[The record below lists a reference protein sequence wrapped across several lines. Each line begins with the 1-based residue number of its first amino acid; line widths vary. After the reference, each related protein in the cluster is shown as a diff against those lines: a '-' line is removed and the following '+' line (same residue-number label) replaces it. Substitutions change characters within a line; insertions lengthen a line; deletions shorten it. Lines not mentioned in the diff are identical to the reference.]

1 MTVPKGRGRQRS
13 SESEEAILKATLQ
26 LLKEKPLRDIT
37 VDAIARKA
45 GVGKMTIY
53 KWWPSK
59 AYVAL
64 DAFRKKMNRVVVMPD
79 TGDTEKDLAEL
90 LYSIMS
96 FYISPTGRIFS
107 QFLAESQSDPEFAAL
122 FRERFLKPRRES
134 AGAFL
139 DRAIKQ
145 GVIDRT
151 LNREILLD
159 LIFGPMVFRLM
170 AGHAPLNRAESDA
183 MILTL
188 LRGIRSNQP
197 RVKRAS
203 GNKAVVSQV

>member
-1 MTVPKGRGRQRS
+1 MTDPKGRGRQRS

-79 TGDTEKDLAEL
+79 TGDTERDLAEL

-122 FRERFLKPRRES
+122 FREHFLKPRRES

-139 DRAIKQ
+139 DRAMKQ

-183 MILTL
+183 MIATL
-188 LRGIRSNQP
+188 LRGIRSEAP
-197 RVKRAS
+197 RPKRAS
-203 GNKAVVSQV
+203 ADKAVVIQV

>member
-1 MTVPKGRGRQRS
+1 MTDPKGRGRQRS

-64 DAFRKKMNRVVVMPD
+64 DAFRKKMNRVVAMPD
-79 TGDTEKDLAEL
+79 TGDTERDLAEL

-122 FRERFLKPRRES
+122 FREHFLKPRRES

-139 DRAIKQ
+139 DRAMKQ
-145 GVIDRT
+145 GVIDCT

-183 MILTL
+183 MIATL
-188 LRGIRSNQP
+188 LRGIRGDAP
-197 RVKRAS
+197 GRKRAA
-203 GNKAVVSQV
+203 GDKAVVSQV

>member
-1 MTVPKGRGRQRS
+1 MTDPKGRGRQRS

-26 LLKEKPLRDIT
+26 LLKEKSLRDIT

-79 TGDTEKDLAEL
+79 TGDTERDLAEL

-107 QFLAESQSDPEFAAL
+107 QFLAESQSDPEFAVL
-122 FRERFLKPRRES
+122 FREHFLKPRRES
-134 AGAFL
+134 VGAFL
-139 DRAIKQ
+139 DRAMKQ

-170 AGHAPLNRAESDA
+170 AGHGALNRAESDA
-183 MILTL
+183 MISTL
-188 LRGIRSNQP
+188 LRGIRSTAP
-197 RVKRAS
+197 RSKRAS
-203 GNKAVVSQV
+203 GDKAVVSQV

>member
-1 MTVPKGRGRQRS
+1 MTDPKARGRQRS

-64 DAFRKKMNRVVVMPD
+64 DAFRKKMNRVVAMPD
-79 TGDTEKDLAEL
+79 TGDTERDLAEL

-122 FRERFLKPRRES
+122 FREHFLKPRRES

-139 DRAIKQ
+139 DRAMKQ

-183 MILTL
+183 MISTL
-188 LRGIRSNQP
+188 LHGIRGKAP
-197 RVKRAS
+197 GRKRAS
-203 GNKAVVSQV
+203 GDKAVVSQV

>member
-1 MTVPKGRGRQRS
+1 MTDPKARGRQRS

-64 DAFRKKMNRVVVMPD
+64 DAFRKKMNRVVAMPD
-79 TGDTEKDLAEL
+79 TGDTERDLAEL

-122 FRERFLKPRRES
+122 FREHFLKPRRES

-139 DRAIKQ
+139 DRAMKQ

-183 MILTL
+183 MISTL
-188 LRGIRSNQP
+188 LHGIRSKAP
-197 RVKRAS
+197 RLKRAS
-203 GNKAVVSQV
+203 GDKAVVSQV